1 MYTSECAGTRGNS
14 CRALRR
20 QVGVWFGNFGH
31 GRTDLPYP
39 CSCQAG
45 NLKPFHSQ
53 VGHVFDKSLFQTCPD
68 LASLWP
74 IVLRSSWWA
83 FHLLSRLF
91 EGLFEGGTYPA
102 LMSMSSH
109 WVPEEEKATLSAFIW
124 AGSQFG
130 VVLAMPIAGLL
141 AQVQSLKHLNFFLF
155 FTFFDNVAL
164 KRQIGSFCSNV
175 KQLRYMV
182 SGLEP

>member
-1 MYTSECAGTRGNS
+1 M
-14 CRALRR
+14 
-20 QVGVWFGNFGH
+20 
-31 GRTDLPYP
+31 
-39 CSCQAG
+39 
-45 NLKPFHSQ
+45 
-53 VGHVFDKSLFQTCPD
+53 
-68 LASLWP
+68 
-74 IVLRSSWWA
+74 
-83 FHLLSRLF
+83 LSRLF

-141 AQVQSLKHLNFFLF
+141 AQVQSLMHFEFFFYFSLF
-155 FTFFDNVAL
+155 DKVAHN
-164 KRQIGSFCSNV
+164 RQIDSSCSSL
-175 KQLRYMV
+175 KHLRYMV